1 MLILLF
7 TKWRY
12 NTRVFLR
19 NASETGFSSENTN
32 LYHWRLCLWTRVFL
46 SSCKIKVQ
54 PQNKSWQLVDSSSS
68 RDTTSTSQAAF
79 VFNCSSTKTNNR
91 HVFALRN
98 VSLRECISI
107 IHVSECVCVCVCVC
121 VSKQGKKK
129 RGSFGS
135 FQFIS
140 TNGFQASSDNQAAAA
155 WSMHQRGREEMRIP
169 SRDAKNSRHSA
180 IQLLP
185 CISSKTQTQN
195 CALKHLPS
203 ITTIL
208 NAAQTN

>member
-1 MLILLF
+1 M
-7 TKWRY
+7 
-12 NTRVFLR
+12 
-19 NASETGFSSENTN
+19 SPS
-32 LYHWRLCLWTRVFL
+32 
-46 SSCKIKVQ
+46 
-54 PQNKSWQLVDSSSS
+54 
-68 RDTTSTSQAAF
+68 
-79 VFNCSSTKTNNR
+79 
-91 HVFALRN
+91 
-98 VSLRECISI
+98 
-107 IHVSECVCVCVCVC
+107 VCVCVCVC

-195 CALKHLPS
+195 CALKHLPLGLGDKTITICIAIDTWAIS
-203 ITTIL
+203 IKNVFDKTFDIFYSSSEENSGCEASLVALTKAL
-208 NAAQTN
+208 ALW